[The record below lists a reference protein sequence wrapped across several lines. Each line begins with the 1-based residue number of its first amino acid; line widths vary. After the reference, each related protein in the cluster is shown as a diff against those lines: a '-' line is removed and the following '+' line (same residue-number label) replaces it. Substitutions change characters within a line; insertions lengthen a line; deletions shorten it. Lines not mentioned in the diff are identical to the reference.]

1 MALIN
6 KNRLNKLEK
15 NTNSLHKEVEGTY
28 STYILNG
35 SKYIQIDTYGSTERQ
50 YKGKISQSIQLDKDV
65 AIKLIDI
72 LQKEFN
78 L

>member
-6 KNRLNKLEK
+6 KYKLDKLEK
-15 NTNSLHKEVEGTY
+15 HTNSLHKEVESTY
-28 STYILNG
+28 STYVING
-35 SKYIQIDTYGSTERQ
+35 NKYIQIDTYGSTERQ
-50 YKGKISQSIQLDKDV
+50 HKGKISQSIQLDKGT
-65 AIKLIDI
+65 AIKLIEI